1 MLCFYK
7 AKTVSLALGY
17 SLLKAKNNKKTVRR
31 SVFRTCGS
39 VFSEDKFV
47 LI

>member
-17 SLLKAKNNKKTVRR
+17 SLLKAKNNKKDRSPVRFQDMR
-31 SVFRTCGS
+31 IGLF
-39 VFSEDKFV
+39 
-47 LI
+47 